1 MTDKITIYD
10 KKPVDKL
17 TFADD
22 GMFQEVPGKRSP
34 GHYRRKDFH
43 FQSGKSKF
51 YIYSRILKNDGA
63 RYPCMT
69 TAFC

>member
-22 GMFQEVPGKRSP
+22 GMFQEVPGKKVLDITGGKISI
-34 GHYRRKDFH
+34 FCQEN
-43 FQSGKSKF
+43 QSSTF
-51 YIYSRILKNDGA
+51 
-63 RYPCMT
+63 T
-69 TAFC
+69 VEF